1 MDTITMERPYTFRTL
16 NASDTFLM
24 MRIIGKIGVKEFA
37 SCMETDKLKQIV
49 ESVQEQ
55 KQDQKQDD
63 VITAVG
69 FSVILELVGVIT
81 NNLPKCE
88 NEIYQLLANVSGQT
102 VEQIRDMSFIDFTT
116 MVVDFVKKEEFRDFI
131 KVASKLF

>member
-37 SCMETDKLKQIV
+37 SCMEADKLKQIV

-102 VEQIRDMSFIDFTT
+102 VDHIRNMSFIDFTT